1 LSCPNRSKGLAIE
14 GHHEPGPSDMKKIE
28 AVIKPH
34 KIEDVRSA
42 LAALGIMGLT
52 AWEVR
57 GFGRQKGHQ
66 ELYRGSEYQVNFM
79 PKVRLEI
86 VVVDDRVEDV
96 VKAITEGAQTGTIGD
111 GKVFVLN
118 VEQAVRIRTGEVNEE
133 AL

>member
-1 LSCPNRSKGLAIE
+1 
-14 GHHEPGPSDMKKIE
+14 MKKVE

-42 LAALGIMGLT
+42 LASLGIMGLT

-86 VVVDDRVEDV
+86 VVADDQVDDV
-96 VKAITEGAQTGTIGD
+96 VKSIQESAQTGTIGD

-118 VEQAVRIRTGEVNEE
+118 VESAVRIRTGERDEE

>member
-1 LSCPNRSKGLAIE
+1 
-14 GHHEPGPSDMKKIE
+14 MKKIE

-42 LAALGIMGLT
+42 LATLGIMGLT

-86 VVVDDRVEDV
+86 VVPDDRVDDV
-96 VKAITEGAQTGTIGD
+96 VKAVQDSAQTGTIGD
-111 GKVFVLN
+111 GKIFVLD
-118 VEQAVRIRTGEVNEE
+118 VTHAVRIRTGEQGED

>member
-1 LSCPNRSKGLAIE
+1 
-14 GHHEPGPSDMKKIE
+14 MKKIE

-42 LAALGIMGLT
+42 LAGIGIMGLT

-86 VVVDDRVEDV
+86 VVPDDRAEEAI
-96 VKAITEGAQTGTIGD
+96 KALQEAAQTGTIGD
-111 GKVFVLN
+111 GKIFVYN
-118 VEQAVRIRTGEVNEE
+118 IDQAIRIRTGEQGEE

>member
-1 LSCPNRSKGLAIE
+1 
-14 GHHEPGPSDMKKIE
+14 MKKIE

-42 LAALGIMGLT
+42 LATLGIMGLT

-86 VVVDDRVEDV
+86 VVPDDRLDDV
-96 VKAITEGAQTGTIGD
+96 VRAVQESAQTGTIGD
-111 GKVFVLN
+111 GKIFVLD
-118 VEQAVRIRTGEVNEE
+118 VTHAVRIRTGEQDDE

>member
-1 LSCPNRSKGLAIE
+1 
-14 GHHEPGPSDMKKIE
+14 MKKIE

-42 LAALGIMGLT
+42 LAALDIKGLT

-86 VVVDDRVEDV
+86 VVSDDKVAEVLR
-96 VKAITEGAQTGTIGD
+96 AISESAQTGTIGD
-111 GKVFVLN
+111 GKIFVLP
-118 VEQAVRIRTGEVNEE
+118 VEQAVRIRTGETNEE

>member
-1 LSCPNRSKGLAIE
+1 
-14 GHHEPGPSDMKKIE
+14 MKKIE

-42 LAALGIMGLT
+42 LASLGILGLT

-86 VVVDDRVEDV
+86 VVVDERVDDV

-118 VEQAVRIRTGEVNEE
+118 VEQAVRIRTGEQNEE

>member
-1 LSCPNRSKGLAIE
+1 
-14 GHHEPGPSDMKKIE
+14 MKKIE

-42 LAALGIMGLT
+42 LAQLGIMGLT

-79 PKVRLEI
+79 PKVRIEI
-86 VVVDDRVEDV
+86 VVMDDRVEDV
-96 VKAITEGAQTGTIGD
+96 VKAITDGAQTGTIGD
-111 GKVFVLN
+111 GKIFVST
-118 VEQAVRIRTGEVNEE
+118 VEQAVRIRTGERNEE
-133 AL
+133 AI

>member
-1 LSCPNRSKGLAIE
+1 
-14 GHHEPGPSDMKKIE
+14 MKKIE

-34 KIEDVRSA
+34 KIEDVRAA
-42 LAALGIMGLT
+42 LASLGIMGLT

-86 VVVDDRVEDV
+86 VVSDDQEEEV
-96 VKAITEGAQTGTIGD
+96 VKAIQESAQTGTIGD
-111 GKVFVLN
+111 GKIFVLE
-118 VEQAVRIRTGEVNEE
+118 VGSAIRIRTGEQDDE

>member
-1 LSCPNRSKGLAIE
+1 
-14 GHHEPGPSDMKKIE
+14 MKKIE

-34 KIEDVRSA
+34 KIEDVRAA

-86 VVVDDRVEDV
+86 IVLDDQVEDV
-96 VKAITEGAQTGTIGD
+96 CKAITESAQTGTIGD
-111 GKVFVLN
+111 GKIFVLP
-118 VEQAVRIRTGEVNEE
+118 VEQAIRIRTGEENEE

>member
-1 LSCPNRSKGLAIE
+1 
-14 GHHEPGPSDMKKIE
+14 MKKIE

-42 LAALGIMGLT
+42 LASLGILGLT

-86 VVVDDRVEDV
+86 VITDDRVGDV
-96 VKAITEGAQTGTIGD
+96 VKAITESAQTGTIGD
-111 GKVFVLN
+111 GKIFVLN
-118 VEQAVRIRTGEVNEE
+118 VEQAVRIRTGEKDDE

>member
-1 LSCPNRSKGLAIE
+1 
-14 GHHEPGPSDMKKIE
+14 MKKIE

-42 LAALGIMGLT
+42 LASLGIMGLT

-86 VVVDDRVEDV
+86 VVADDQVADV
-96 VKAITEGAQTGTIGD
+96 VKAITESAQTGTIGD
-111 GKVFVLN
+111 GKIFVLG
-118 VEQAVRIRTGEVNEE
+118 VEQAVRIRTGEKNEE

>member
-1 LSCPNRSKGLAIE
+1 
-14 GHHEPGPSDMKKIE
+14 MKKIE

-42 LAALGIMGLT
+42 LANLGIMGLT

-86 VVVDDRVEDV
+86 VVPDDRVDDV
-96 VKAITEGAQTGTIGD
+96 VKAIQESAQTGTIGD
-111 GKVFVLN
+111 GKIFVLDVN
-118 VEQAVRIRTGEVNEE
+118 NAVRIRTGETGEE

>member
-1 LSCPNRSKGLAIE
+1 
-14 GHHEPGPSDMKKIE
+14 MKKIE

-42 LAALGIMGLT
+42 LASLGIMGLT

-86 VVVDDRVEDV
+86 VVSDGQLDDV
-96 VKAITEGAQTGTIGD
+96 VKAIVESAQTGTIGD
-111 GKVFVLN
+111 GKVFVLD
-118 VEQAVRIRTGEVNEE
+118 VSSAVRIRTGEQDDE

>member
-1 LSCPNRSKGLAIE
+1 
-14 GHHEPGPSDMKKIE
+14 MKKIE

-42 LAALGIMGLT
+42 LASLGIMGLT

-86 VVVDDRVEDV
+86 VVMDDQVDDV
-96 VKAITEGAQTGTIGD
+96 VKAITESAQTGTIGD
-111 GKVFVLN
+111 GKIFVLP
-118 VEQAVRIRTGEVNEE
+118 VEQATRIRTGEQNEE

>member
-1 LSCPNRSKGLAIE
+1 
-14 GHHEPGPSDMKKIE
+14 MKKVE
-28 AVIKPH
+28 AAIKPH

-42 LAALGIMGLT
+42 LANLGIMGLT

-86 VVVDDRVEDV
+86 IIPDDRIDEVT
-96 VKAITEGAQTGTIGD
+96 KAIQEAAQTGTIGD
-111 GKVFVLN
+111 GKIFVLD
-118 VEQAVRIRTGEVNEE
+118 VASAVRIRTGEQGED

>member
-1 LSCPNRSKGLAIE
+1 
-14 GHHEPGPSDMKKIE
+14 MKKVE

-34 KIEDVRSA
+34 KIEDVRGA
-42 LAALGIMGLT
+42 LASIGIMGLT

-86 VVVDDRVEDV
+86 VIPDDQVDETI
-96 VKAITEGAQTGTIGD
+96 KAITDAAQTGTIGD
-111 GKVFVLN
+111 GKVFVSTI
-118 VEQAVRIRTGEVNEE
+118 EKAVRIRTGEMNEE

>member
-1 LSCPNRSKGLAIE
+1 
-14 GHHEPGPSDMKKIE
+14 MKKIE

-42 LAALGIMGLT
+42 LATLGIMGLT

-86 VVVDDRVEDV
+86 VVPDDRLDDV
-96 VKAITEGAQTGTIGD
+96 VRAVQESAQTGTIGD
-111 GKVFVLN
+111 GKIFVLN
-118 VEQAVRIRTGEVNEE
+118 VTHAVRIRTGEQDDE

>member
-1 LSCPNRSKGLAIE
+1 
-14 GHHEPGPSDMKKIE
+14 MKKIE

-34 KIEDVRSA
+34 KIEDVRGA
-42 LAALGIMGLT
+42 LASIGIMGLT

-86 VVVDDRVEDV
+86 VVSDNQVDEVLA
-96 VKAITEGAQTGTIGD
+96 AIQESAQTGTIGD
-111 GKVFVLN
+111 GKIFVSD
-118 VEQAVRIRTGEVNEE
+118 VQTAVRIRTGEKNDE

>member
-1 LSCPNRSKGLAIE
+1 
-14 GHHEPGPSDMKKIE
+14 MKKIE

-42 LAALGIMGLT
+42 LANVGVMGLT

-86 VVVDDRVEDV
+86 VVNDDQVEEV
-96 VKAITEGAQTGTIGD
+96 VKVIAEAANTGTIGD
-111 GKVFVLN
+111 GKIFVLE
-118 VEQAVRIRTGEVNEE
+118 VLSAMRIRTGETNED

>member
-1 LSCPNRSKGLAIE
+1 
-14 GHHEPGPSDMKKIE
+14 MKKIE

-34 KIEDVRSA
+34 KIEDVRGA
-42 LAALGIMGLT
+42 LASIGIMGLT

-86 VVVDDRVEDV
+86 VVSDNQVDEVLA
-96 VKAITEGAQTGTIGD
+96 AIQESAQTGTIGD
-111 GKVFVLN
+111 GKIFVSD
-118 VEQAVRIRTGEVNEE
+118 VQTAVRIRTGEKDDE

>member
-1 LSCPNRSKGLAIE
+1 
-14 GHHEPGPSDMKKIE
+14 MKKIE

-42 LAALGIMGLT
+42 LATLGIMGLT

-86 VVVDDRVEDV
+86 VVPDDRVDDV
-96 VKAITEGAQTGTIGD
+96 VRAVQESAQTGTIGD
-111 GKVFVLN
+111 GKIFVLN
-118 VEQAVRIRTGEVNEE
+118 VTHAVRIRTGEQDDE

>member
-1 LSCPNRSKGLAIE
+1 
-14 GHHEPGPSDMKKIE
+14 MKKVE

-42 LAALGIMGLT
+42 LASIGIMGLT

-86 VVVDDRVEDV
+86 VIPDELLEEVVN
-96 VKAITEGAQTGTIGD
+96 AISEAAQTGTIGD
-111 GKVFVLN
+111 GKIFVTS
-118 VEQAVRIRTGEVNEE
+118 VEKAVRIRTGELNEE

>member
-1 LSCPNRSKGLAIE
+1 
-14 GHHEPGPSDMKKIE
+14 MKKVE

-34 KIEDVRSA
+34 KLEDVRAA
-42 LAALGIMGLT
+42 LAELGIMGLT

-79 PKVRLEI
+79 PKNRLEI
-86 VVVDDRVEDV
+86 VVSDEKVDSV
-96 VKAITEGAQTGTIGD
+96 VKAITEAAQTGTIGD
-111 GKVFVLN
+111 GKIFVLS
-118 VEQAVRIRTGEVNEE
+118 VDATIRIRTGEKNED

>member
-1 LSCPNRSKGLAIE
+1 
-14 GHHEPGPSDMKKIE
+14 MKKVE

-42 LAALGIMGLT
+42 LASLGIMGLT

-86 VVVDDRVEDV
+86 VILDDQVNEV
-96 VKAITEGAQTGTIGD
+96 VKAITESAQTGTIGD
-111 GKVFVLN
+111 GKIFVVP
-118 VEQAVRIRTGEVNEE
+118 VEQAIRIRTGEQNEE

>member
-1 LSCPNRSKGLAIE
+1 
-14 GHHEPGPSDMKKIE
+14 MKKIE

-42 LAALGIMGLT
+42 LASLGIMGLT

-86 VVVDDRVEDV
+86 VVVVERVDDV

-118 VEQAVRIRTGEVNEE
+118 VEQAVRIRTGEQNEE

>member
-1 LSCPNRSKGLAIE
+1 
-14 GHHEPGPSDMKKIE
+14 MKKIE

-34 KIEDVRSA
+34 KVEDVRSA
-42 LAALGIMGLT
+42 LASLGVIGLT
-52 AWEVR
+52 AWDVR

-86 VVVDDRVEDV
+86 VVPDNQVDDV
-96 VKAITEGAQTGTIGD
+96 VKAVTESAQTGTIGD
-111 GKVFVLN
+111 GKIFVLD
-118 VEQAVRIRTGEVNEE
+118 VSSAVRIRTGETDEE

>member
-1 LSCPNRSKGLAIE
+1 
-14 GHHEPGPSDMKKIE
+14 MKKIE

-42 LAALGIMGLT
+42 LASLGIMGLT

-57 GFGRQKGHQ
+57 GLGRQKGHQ

-86 VVVDDRVEDV
+86 VVTDDRVGDV
-96 VKAITEGAQTGTIGD
+96 VKAITESAQTGTIGD
-111 GKVFVLN
+111 GKIFVLD
-118 VEQAVRIRTGEVNEE
+118 VEQAVRIRTGEKDEE

>member
-1 LSCPNRSKGLAIE
+1 
-14 GHHEPGPSDMKKIE
+14 MKKIE

-42 LAALGIMGLT
+42 LASLGIMGLT

-86 VVVDDRVEDV
+86 VVTDDRVVDV
-96 VKAITEGAQTGTIGD
+96 VKAITESAQTGTIGD
-111 GKVFVLN
+111 GKIFVLD
-118 VEQAVRIRTGEVNEE
+118 VEQAVRIRTGEKDEE

>member
-1 LSCPNRSKGLAIE
+1 
-14 GHHEPGPSDMKKIE
+14 MKKVE

-34 KIEDVRSA
+34 KIEDVRNA
-42 LAALGIMGLT
+42 LAAIGIMGLT

-79 PKVRLEI
+79 PKVRLDI
-86 VVVDDRVEDV
+86 VVADEQVEEV
-96 VKAITEGAQTGTIGD
+96 LKVIAESAQTGTIGD
-111 GKVFVLN
+111 GKIFVSA
-118 VEQAVRIRTGEVNEE
+118 VEKAVRIRTGELNEE

>member
-1 LSCPNRSKGLAIE
+1 
-14 GHHEPGPSDMKKIE
+14 MKKIE

-42 LAALGIMGLT
+42 LASLGILGLT

-86 VVVDDRVEDV
+86 VVTDDRVPDV
-96 VKAITEGAQTGTIGD
+96 VKAITESAQTGTIGD
-111 GKVFVLN
+111 GKIFVLN
-118 VEQAVRIRTGEVNEE
+118 VEQAVRIRTGEKDEE

>member
-1 LSCPNRSKGLAIE
+1 
-14 GHHEPGPSDMKKIE
+14 MKKIE

-42 LAALGIMGLT
+42 LASLGIMGLT

-86 VVVDDRVEDV
+86 VVVDERVDDV

-118 VEQAVRIRTGEVNEE
+118 VEQAVRIRTGEQNEE

>member
-1 LSCPNRSKGLAIE
+1 
-14 GHHEPGPSDMKKIE
+14 MKKIE

-42 LAALGIMGLT
+42 LASLGIMGLT

-86 VVVDDRVEDV
+86 VVVDEQVDDV

-111 GKVFVLN
+111 GKVFVLD
-118 VEQAVRIRTGEVNEE
+118 VEQAVRIRTGEQNED

>member
-1 LSCPNRSKGLAIE
+1 
-14 GHHEPGPSDMKKIE
+14 MKKIE

-34 KIEDVRSA
+34 KIEDVRGA

-86 VVVDDRVEDV
+86 VVTDEQVPDV
-96 VKAITEGAQTGTIGD
+96 VKAITESAQTGTIGD
-111 GKVFVLN
+111 GKIFILS
-118 VEQAVRIRTGEVNEE
+118 VEQAVRIRTGERDEE

>member
-1 LSCPNRSKGLAIE
+1 
-14 GHHEPGPSDMKKIE
+14 MKKIE

-42 LAALGIMGLT
+42 LASLGIMGLT

-86 VVVDDRVEDV
+86 VVVDERVDDV

-118 VEQAVRIRTGEVNEE
+118 VEHAVRIRTGEQNEE